1 MSATFEI
8 FECVLP
14 QLIKNMRSG
23 FFNFLN
29 TRASIP
35 ANHLKVARSK
45 NLREYLH
52 EKKKLRKSA
61 RKKKKPRKSSHKKKK
76 VREIFQQEIKGM

>member
-1 MSATFEI
+1 MNARKKSCVNMYPRKKNCEFLMSATFEI

-14 QLIKNMRSG
+14 QLIKNMRSD

-45 NLREYLH
+45 KLAGIFTR
-52 EKKKLRKSA
+52 EKKVA
-61 RKKKKPRKSSHKKKK
+61 
-76 VREIFQQEIKGM
+76 